1 MIERIRQNKDQLLAL
16 ALLLTAIA
24 CLFMVTIAPI
34 WSVNAELRTRIDAA
48 DQALRS
54 LRADAE
60 AGERLKPR
68 LEQLKRRQLSAGY
81 YLASNTGAVAA
92 ADLQGLINRIA
103 GKSGADIL
111 STQILPTAEEAGFP
125 RVGLRVRMRAS
136 YPALIE
142 TFHAIEGN
150 STFLFMDNVA
160 VRTISRRRGGRQND
174 AAQFDADFELIAYMA
189 AEADDENT

>member
-1 MIERIRQNKDQLLAL
+1 MIDRLRQNKNQLLAVAML
-16 ALLLTAIA
+16 AAAVA
-24 CLFMVTIAPI
+24 CLFTLTIVPI
-34 WSVNAELRTRIDAA
+34 WSANAELQARIDAA

-54 LRADAE
+54 LRADAD

-103 GKSGADIL
+103 GASGADIL
-111 STQILPTAEEAGFP
+111 STQILPTGEEAGFP
-125 RVGLRVRMRAS
+125 RVSLRVRMRAT

-142 TFHAIEGN
+142 TFHAIESN

-160 VRTISRRRGGRQND
+160 VRTMSRRRGSRQND
-174 AAQFDADFELIAYMA
+174 GAQFDTDFDLIAYMP